1 MKLVLDTNVLV
12 SGTFWTGD
20 SYKIIKKIDLN
31 EIVLVLSKELI
42 EEYSETINS
51 DEIMEKA
58 ESKDLII
65 NATVKRIFSSAIIV
79 FPQEKLNVVK
89 EDSDDNRILECA
101 VEGKVN
107 YIISQ
112 DNHLLKLREFQE
124 IKILT
129 PEEFLKIIEK
139 SC

>member
-1 MKLVLDTNVLV
+1 
-12 SGTFWTGD
+12 
-20 SYKIIKKIDLN
+20 
-31 EIVLVLSKELI
+31 
-42 EEYSETINS
+42 
-51 DEIMEKA
+51 MEKA

>member
-1 MKLVLDTNVLV
+1 M
-12 SGTFWTGD
+12 
-20 SYKIIKKIDLN
+20 
-31 EIVLVLSKELI
+31 LVLSKELI

>member
-1 MKLVLDTNVLV
+1 
-12 SGTFWTGD
+12 
-20 SYKIIKKIDLN
+20 
-31 EIVLVLSKELI
+31 VLVLSKELI